1 MPDLVS
7 PEKSSPACFGTV
19 RAFGAFHV
27 TEQVSHISQFA
38 TYEKEVT
45 LPAGSHELIVSPG
58 SVQPLLGSVRRRSF
72 PVQRDGVKVL
82 VRRTGAA
89 DRMLGSRSLSTG
101 PSVEAAGM
109 ITSRAAASFVHA
121 ARSGG
126 VRFGVCTGPMTR
138 MTSVF
143 AVSASVVSAVGR

>member
-7 PEKSSPACFGTV
+7 PEKSSPARFGMV

-27 TEQVSHISQFA
+27 TEQASRISQFA
-38 TYEKEVT
+38 TFEQEVA
-45 LPAGSHELIVSPG
+45 LPVESHELIVSPG
-58 SVQPLLGSVRRRSF
+58 SVQPLLSSGRRRSL
-72 PVQRDGVKVL
+72 PVQQDGVKVL

-89 DRMLGSRSLSTG
+89 DRMLGSRPLSTG

-109 ITSRAAASFVHA
+109 ITSRAAAPFVHA

-138 MTSVF
+138 MTSVL
-143 AVSASVVSAVGR
+143 AVSAAAVSAVGR